1 MDTLE
6 RRLRKMSGSLARL
19 LLNTDLNS
27 AWRGKQESQGLGV
40 GALSVGV
47 GRREELCDWS
57 NVQKFP
63 QIRALDMAAVGA
75 APEAGPSHNGGVAC
89 EYDANRSRIGMHA
102 RGGKASRS
110 MRVCLWFMDSIKS
123 ILKKRAPGSLERATS
138 FLRLIGES
146 DFFVFRSFLP
156 LCISSKVITFLMSLG
171 GIVTCAN
178 SRNASRSHWSF
189 SFATRCFTV
198 CDDPSPPL
206 DLRVLMSS

>member
-1 MDTLE
+1 
-6 RRLRKMSGSLARL
+6 
-19 LLNTDLNS
+19 
-27 AWRGKQESQGLGV
+27 
-40 GALSVGV
+40 
-47 GRREELCDWS
+47 
-57 NVQKFP
+57 
-63 QIRALDMAAVGA
+63 
-75 APEAGPSHNGGVAC
+75 
-89 EYDANRSRIGMHA
+89 MHA

-146 DFFVFRSFLP
+146 DFFVFRSSLP
-156 LCISSKVITFLMSLG
+156 LCISSKVITFLVSLG

-206 DLRVLMSS
+206 DLGVLMSS